1 MLGKSGSEIKYLV
14 ALSNGANATAG
25 STNAS
30 NFAGYEFGTLLV
42 ADASAPAA
50 GGLTVNM
57 IRSGTSD
64 GTFASFGA
72 SMNYLALALHGL
84 RVRSWVLD
92 SSACWY
98 KVSYDSNNGASSRPT
113 IIIALQT
120 ARGEPVTSQASDTTI
135 FSTIL
140 GG

>member
-30 NFAGYEFGTLLV
+30 NFAGYEFGTILV

-50 GGLTVNM
+50 GGLTVNVM
-57 IRSGTSD
+57 RSGTSD

-72 SMNYLALALHGL
+72 SINYAALALHGL
-84 RVRSWVLD
+84 RVRSWTLD
-92 SSACWY
+92 SSAMWY
-98 KVSYDSNNGASSRPT
+98 KVSYDNNGGASSRPT
-113 IIIALQT
+113 IIIALQA
-120 ARGEPVTSQASDTTI
+120 ARTQPVTTQALDTTI

>member
-30 NFAGYEFGTLLV
+30 NFAGYEWGTLLV

-72 SMNYLALALHGL
+72 SINYQNLVLHGL
-84 RVRSWVLD
+84 RVRSWSLD
-92 SSACWY
+92 SSANWY
-98 KVSYDSNNGASSRPT
+98 KVSYDNNGGASSRPT
-113 IIIALQT
+113 IIIALSA
-120 ARGEPVTSQASDTTI
+120 ARVTPVTSQASD
-135 FSTIL
+135 
-140 GG
+140 